1 MDIKLVA
8 LDVDGTIAEPS
19 KPVKKG
25 IAEKLQNLEGRGVRI
40 VLASGKSSSYLS
52 GLARGIGIRN
62 PLLIGENGCVIFDP
76 VEIKEIK
83 LAERPMEILTIES
96 EVVSRFADLIWLQ
109 PTQVELTIFPKVKE
123 ALPELIVCLRES
135 IKPFR
140 EKVVMFEH
148 EDAIDILPSG
158 IDKGKALAKINK
170 LYGVKRENV
179 VVVGDSDGDIPM
191 FREAMSF
198 LIVGN
203 KIGYCEGAKRFPTI
217 KEALDFVENLI

>member
-8 LDVDGTIAEPS
+8 LDVDGTLAEPS
-19 KPVKKG
+19 KPV
-25 IAEKLQNLEGRGVRI
+25 EKEIVEKVQNLEDLGVRI
-40 VLASGKSSSYLS
+40 VLASGKSTSYLL
-52 GLARGIGIRN
+52 GLARGMGIKN
-62 PLLIGENGCVIFDP
+62 PILIGENGCVIFDP
-76 VEIKEIK
+76 VEIREIK
-83 LAERPMEILTIES
+83 LAERPMEISTIES
-96 EVVSRFADLIWLQ
+96 EVVSQFADLIWLQ
-109 PTQVELTIFPKVKE
+109 PTQVALTIFPKVKK
-123 ALPELIVCLRES
+123 ALPELISCLRES
-135 IKPFR
+135 VKPFS
-140 EKVVMFEH
+140 EKVVMLEH

-179 VVVGDSDGDIPM
+179 IVVGDSSNDIPM

-217 KEALDFVENLI
+217 KEALDFVKDLI

>member
-19 KPVKKG
+19 KPVKRE
-25 IAEKLQNLEGRGVRI
+25 IAEKLQTLEGRGVRI

-52 GLARGIGIRN
+52 GLARGMGIKN

-83 LAERPMEILTIES
+83 LVERPMEILTIES
-96 EVVSRFADLIWLQ
+96 EVVSRFADSIWLQ
-109 PTQVELTIFPKVKE
+109 PTQVELTIFPKVKKT
-123 ALPELIVCLRES
+123 LPELISCVRES
-135 IKPFR
+135 VKPFS

-148 EDAIDILPSG
+148 EDAIDILPTG
-158 IDKGKALAKINK
+158 IDKGKALGKINK
-170 LYGVKRENV
+170 LYGVNRETV
-179 VVVGDSDGDIPM
+179 VVVGDSNSDIPM
-191 FREAMSF
+191 FREATSF

-203 KIGYCEGAKRFPTI
+203 KISYYEGAKRFPTI
-217 KEALDFVENLI
+217 KEALDFVEDLI